1 MTFTPRRAARR
12 STAPATGTGDPLRGG
27 RAIVVRSPHGARLAA
42 GTGDSL
48 RGGRRA
54 QGWTLI
60 ELTIVISLITILST
74 IALVGYGNAVTRSRE
89 AVLKE
94 DLFRM
99 RDAID
104 QYHADLG
111 AYPPDLYALVSA
123 GYLRAVPEDPM
134 TRSSETWVVVPAE
147 PDPSDPFVEG
157 VYDVRSGS
165 GGTALD
171 GTAHADW

>member
-1 MTFTPRRAARR
+1 MRNSPRE
-12 STAPATGTGDPLRGG
+12 
-27 RAIVVRSPHGARLAA
+27 
-42 GTGDSL
+42 
-48 RGGRRA
+48 

-99 RDAID
+99 RDGID
-104 QYHADLG
+104 QYYADLG
-111 AYPPDLYALVSA
+111 EYPPELYALVSA
-123 GYLRAVPEDPM
+123 GYLRSIPEDPM

-147 PDPSDPFVEG
+147 PEPGNPFVQG
-157 VYDVRSGS
+157 VYDVKSGS
-165 GGTALD
+165 EGTALD